1 MTIVDGYNRTY
12 VLQGL
17 SWDLPPART
26 TLPEAAVATDE
37 KRLMQGEERVRD
49 AMLSH
54 SKLDIDIVTTFD
66 LELRAAT
73 CGDRPVSI
81 WLDDREI
88 EGGSVVAAINE
99 GLETSRHVVLC
110 LTPNYFTSRS
120 GWTYAEWM
128 AGLYD
133 DPAGRMDRVIP
144 VMFANVKLPALLRHL
159 DTIDLRPPKNAR
171 RPHELE
177 FARLIRRICA
187 QGRSSAA
194 TGGREDQRTIER
206 AISIPGPIRYPRRSS
221 RICCRRSVFRTR
233 LWLQTS
239 RHVSTAVPS
248 RSRSSRPSLGY
259 RDLVIEAT
267 RLAGRRFPPAFRR
280 VRDELVSFS
289 SPAVDRIFATVAD
302 ARSSHYEPLRTW
314 TDDPDGQRVVVS
326 LLNAAV
332 RDRAAELHLVRH
344 RRHPQRF
351 YFERPLDA
359 SDLRIQWRGKGKPL
373 TVTRALLSKTGAV
386 RYWLHRAIEAN
397 VEFYEGVPYLQ
408 LHPTIVLTVDGT
420 SARVLGGPV
429 VAEYARA
436 YVSRERNGHLHRH
449 VLYWISV
456 FSDGTEAV
464 QLPLGAGTVIFDT
477 RPAEALLPVGIG
489 HDQVKI
495 KGANLQDAFIE
506 TRVGDENAD
515 EEEEPVE
522 GLDELTEFAEEDAP
536 GPPADRRASTEVRN
550 RHR

>member
-1 MTIVDGYNRTY
+1 MG
-12 VLQGL
+12 
-17 SWDLPPART
+17 
-26 TLPEAAVATDE
+26 TDE
-37 KRLMQGEERVRD
+37 RPLTKSEERVRD

-54 SKLDIDIVTTFD
+54 SKRDIEIVTAFD
-66 LELRAAT
+66 RELHAAT
-73 CGDRPVSI
+73 CGDRPLSI

-110 LTPNYFTSRS
+110 LTPNYFASRS

-144 VMFANVKLPALLRHL
+144 VMFADVKLPALLRHL
-159 DTIDLRPPKNAR
+159 DTIDLRPARRAR
-171 RPHELE
+171 RPYETE

-194 TGGREDQRTIER
+194 SGGHEDQRTIES
-206 AISIPGPIRYPRRSS
+206 A
-221 RICCRRSVFRTR
+221 RSVLGPDPVPETLIANLLPAIRVPDTLVVANIAPR
-233 LWLQTS
+233 LNSGTL
-239 RHVSTAVPS
+239 A
-248 RSRSSRPSLGY
+248 RPQFPAESGL

-267 RLAGRRFPPAFRR
+267 RLAEQRFPPAFRR

-302 ARSSHYEPLRTW
+302 ARSFHYEPLRTW

-359 SDLRIQWRGKGKPL
+359 TDRKIQWRGKGKPL

-386 RYWLHRAIEAN
+386 RYWLHRAVEAN

-420 SARVLGGPV
+420 SSRVLGGPV

-436 YVSRERNGHLHRH
+436 YVSRERNGHIHRH

-456 FSDGTEAV
+456 FSEGTEAV
-464 QLPLGAGTVIFDT
+464 QVPLGDAILVFDT
-477 RPAEALLPVGIG
+477 RPAEASMPVGIA

-495 KGANLQDAFIE
+495 KGGNLQDAFIE
-506 TRVGDENAD
+506 TRVGDENV

-522 GLDELTEFAEEDAP
+522 GLDELTEFAEEQVASE
-536 GPPADRRASTEVRN
+536 GVDRFASKEVGDGN
-550 RHR
+550 R